1 MENMYLSEAETR
13 VLSLIMVVLLG
24 VLLVLRFRGQR
35 MDKDK

>member
-1 MENMYLSEAETR
+1 MYLSEAETR